1 MILSLPRMSSEEAA
15 SELATIR
22 RAGDQLRAHPEQHAS
37 YLRKLGIYGTP
48 RTRKSADKRVVT
60 KKNAK

>member
-1 MILSLPRMSSEEAA
+1 MLLLLPRISSEEAA

-22 RAGDQLRAHPEQHAS
+22 RAGDQLRAHPEQHAN
-37 YLRKLGIYGTP
+37 YLRKLGIYGSAKI
-48 RTRKSADKRVVT
+48 RKGTDKHALM